1 MWHRLWIFR
10 VHAFFISNIFIDLLY
25 KYPYQRKKLHWE
37 YKLHILLLRLRLYT
51 FSISFFGQTEL
62 SSRNYNIHPQ
72 ASLPQ
77 TLTFD
82 ILRDLVPFVQFKKR
96 ERQPRRS
103 VSFGVKLPSE
113 ACNFTESSI
122 LPWVFFMFFR
132 LYKRYQIV

>member
-1 MWHRLWIFR
+1 MWHCLWIFR
-10 VHAFFISNIFIDLLY
+10 VRSFFISNIFIDLLY

-62 SSRNYNIHPQ
+62 SSRNCNIHPQ

-103 VSFGVKLPSE
+103 VSFSVKLPSE